1 MADGDVRVVASGG
14 PSPRRGASWR
24 PAALATLAALIVGLV
39 VGRTTAPDDT
49 TVAPSRR
56 APEVSSAP
64 TGQRAGVPTGYP
76 RTAQGATAA
85 LLNDSVVLSRLL
97 LESPERRRAALGA
110 FATPRYAAQLEPR
123 LARARASAE
132 ASPLGPA
139 LSGQGTAIYR
149 GAPLGYRVTAF
160 TPEEAWIETWAF
172 GLVSTD
178 TVAPVMT
185 FQTATSTMRWQDGD
199 WKLAGSTT
207 QPGPTPRV
215 SGATT
220 TGRSFVGGAGRL
232 RELRYAP

>member
-14 PSPRRGASWR
+14 PSPRRSAAWL
-24 PAALATLAALIVGLV
+24 PAVLATLAALIIGLV
-39 VGRTTAPDDT
+39 VGRATAPDHT
-49 TVAPSRR
+49 TAAPSPR
-56 APEVSSAP
+56 AQDAPSGPSA
-64 TGQRAGVPTGYP
+64 QRAGVPVGYP
-76 RTAQGATAA
+76 RTAHGATAA

-97 LESPERRRAALGA
+97 LESPKRRRAALGA
-110 FATPRYAAQLEPR
+110 FATPGYAAQLEPR
-123 LARARASAE
+123 LARARAAAE

-139 LSGQGTAIYR
+139 LRRQGTAIYR

-160 TPEEAWIETWAF
+160 TPEEARIETWAF
-172 GLVSTD
+172 GLVATD

-199 WKLAGSTT
+199 WKLAASDT